1 MGSGVQKN
9 QNLWP
14 YNDQEGYFPEDQH
27 FWATYFA
34 ITAPPINIPFPYPH
48 YVSLHTIFMCAQ
60 IFHVV
65 NIDVPAGVGAPPQW
79 DLSNMDTV
87 GTKIIVQIQRR
98 EEAIM
103 W

>member
-1 MGSGVQKN
+1 
-9 QNLWP
+9 
-14 YNDQEGYFPEDQH
+14 
-27 FWATYFA
+27 
-34 ITAPPINIPFPYPH
+34 
-48 YVSLHTIFMCAQ
+48 MCAQ

-103 W
+103 R